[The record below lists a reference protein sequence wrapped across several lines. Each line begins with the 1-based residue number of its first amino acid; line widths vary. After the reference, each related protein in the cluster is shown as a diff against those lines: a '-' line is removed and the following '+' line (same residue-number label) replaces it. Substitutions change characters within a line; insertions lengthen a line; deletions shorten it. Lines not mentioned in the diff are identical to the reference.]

1 MVFQINDTKQ
11 SEGVFYFVN
20 FFLGTWTLTL
30 LKALE
35 PSLFRSKRGEWNVQ
49 NFVTWKIVS
58 YVATDLHLAL
68 IWKGLII
75 SKPY

>member
-1 MVFQINDTKQ
+1 MLFQIIDKKIVKGCST
-11 SEGVFYFVN
+11 VD
-20 FFLGTWTLTL
+20 FFGGTWTSTL
-30 LKALE
+30 LTALA
-35 PSLFRSKRGEWNVQ
+35 PSCFRSKRGAWNVQ
-49 NFVTWKIVS
+49 NFVTRKSVS